1 MATQKEIIKKYI
13 QTFKDIKTWTID
25 DVNEE
30 IVNNNLSDNEIIEE
44 YEEIIRQVNHLI
56 DVALGQ
62 AVYDNL
68 DEEIMADIAEKENTR
83 NVPIEPLAR
92 AQYVISRIKTDV
104 ERYRACRDYNL
115 KHGVDIKQRGI

>member
-104 ERYRACRDYNL
+104 ERYRAC
-115 KHGVDIKQRGI
+115 